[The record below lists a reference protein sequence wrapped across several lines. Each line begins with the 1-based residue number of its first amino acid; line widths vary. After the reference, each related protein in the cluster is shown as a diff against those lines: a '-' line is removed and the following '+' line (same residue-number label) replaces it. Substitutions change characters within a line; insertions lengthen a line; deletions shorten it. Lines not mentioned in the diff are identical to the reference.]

1 MGTIPPP
8 PETKR
13 EPLPARGSR
22 QEKAPNGTSWRGSR
36 RRASRDPTSGS
47 LLTSPPR
54 TPPQGDPRLG
64 VTASPCPRNFGERR
78 GAPRAGGR
86 GSEPGLGPAAASRP
100 TFGAAGRSGGV
111 SGCGGQPPRAAAAA
125 APARDKRP
133 RPAGPEGALWTPL
146 PSLRAPGRGEPGAC
160 AQAEG
165 GPAGPGVQGGHGD
178 PPKPALLSPRPQ
190 TARGS
195 APWVAVPGRPV
206 PASQRRATAGAEG
219 QSPRRSPSAVPRSA
233 RPAPP
238 PAAPPGRSPGV
249 GGRGCGGAPRALG
262 ACLRRSAG
270 RRARRGLLT
279 PGPRRR
285 RRRRR
290 ARASRGSSAAL
301 WRSLALVPALTPTS
315 AAGRPQPRPAEAPGR
330 VPVSVAP
337 RGAQSRP
344 RLKPPRRPPE
354 D

>member
-36 RRASRDPTSGS
+36 RRASRDPTSGF

-54 TPPQGDPRLG
+54 TPPQGGTRDSGSRPPLAQETSGSGGGSKSRRPRVRAWLG
-64 VTASPCPRNFGERR
+64 SRR
-78 GAPRAGGR
+78 RVPAHVRGC
-86 GSEPGLGPAAASRP
+86 GSEW
-100 TFGAAGRSGGV
+100 
-111 SGCGGQPPRAAAAA
+111 GCWGQPPEPPPPPRRLATNGPAPPGQKGRCRRRYLRSVRPAGASQ
-125 APARDKRP
+125 APARRP
-133 RPAGPEGALWTPL
+133 RAARPAWGC
-146 PSLRAPGRGEPGAC
+146 RGDTGT
-160 AQAEG
+160 
-165 GPAGPGVQGGHGD
+165 
-178 PPKPALLSPRPQ
+178 PKPALLSPRPQ

-238 PAAPPGRSPGV
+238 PAAPPGLNPGV
-249 GGRGCGGAPRALG
+249 GGRGCGGTPRALG
-262 ACLRRSAG
+262 ASLRRSAG

-279 PGPRRR
+279 PGPRRSR